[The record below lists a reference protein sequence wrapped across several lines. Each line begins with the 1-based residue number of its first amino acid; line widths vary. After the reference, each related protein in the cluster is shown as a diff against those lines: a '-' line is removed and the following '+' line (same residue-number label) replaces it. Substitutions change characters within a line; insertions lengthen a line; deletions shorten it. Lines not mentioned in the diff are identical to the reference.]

1 MKRRHK
7 KMGHHLEKLVKTLGP
22 KNERVKM
29 KSSVRG
35 FKKRMN
41 IANNNK
47 EKQRKLEDQER

>member
-1 MKRRHK
+1 
-7 KMGHHLEKLVKTLGP
+7 MGHHLEKLVKTLGP
-22 KNERVKM
+22 KNEIVKM